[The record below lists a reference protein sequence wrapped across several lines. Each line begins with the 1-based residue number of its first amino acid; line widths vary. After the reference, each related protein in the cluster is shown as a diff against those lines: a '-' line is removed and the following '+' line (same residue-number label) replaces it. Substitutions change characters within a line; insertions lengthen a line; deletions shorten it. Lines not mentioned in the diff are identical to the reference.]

1 MSASAFAMSVE
12 YAPLQ
17 SRLEGDLP
25 GDVETAR
32 QVVEARYAAM
42 LAAGE
47 PVHTI
52 AIMYSGKLL
61 DLFDGREWA
70 GDVSF
75 DDDEGEAEC

>member
-1 MSASAFAMSVE
+1 MSATTFAMSVE

-25 GDVETAR
+25 SDVTMAR

-52 AIMYSGKLL
+52 AIMHKGDLF
-61 DLFDGREWA
+61 DLFDGREWSSDI
-70 GDVSF
+70 GF
-75 DDDEGEAEC
+75 DDEAGEPC